1 MGDDTAVRYRNAVLY
16 DDQFVKHVG
25 DFLLHKDGTWSNSI
39 GDEDVSRRSMDPIE
53 SLLGPYRTGILI

>member
-39 GDEDVSRRSMDPIE
+39 GDEYVIE
-53 SLLGPYRTGILI
+53 